1 LQEHPQIAVSSYLRP
16 NARVPKRQGRHIF
29 VGFRYSSGLDDC
41 CETDMYAVVVN
52 RGGWHPL
59 GRRLGGFLIWV
70 NKAYSIG
77 KVSLSSADPDRE
89 PAVDFN
95 MLADQRD
102 AQRLADGLKLLD
114 RLYRHPAMRI
124 VASQPFP
131 TNYSERARDLAVVTR
146 ANWLRTAPIGRL
158 LDTPSP
164 LRRYVMRRRVT
175 GGLSLSEMAEDDERL
190 DAFVRERVNGTW
202 HACGTCRMGRTG
214 DPYAVVDAAGR
225 VIGVAGLRVADAS
238 VMPTIPC
245 ANTNLPTIMVG
256 EKLSDALLNDLMLL
270 PDRQGT
276 RS

>member
-1 LQEHPQIAVSSYLRP
+1 
-16 NARVPKRQGRHIF
+16 
-29 VGFRYSSGLDDC
+29 
-41 CETDMYAVVVN
+41 MVVN

-95 MLADQRD
+95 LLADRRD
-102 AQRLADGLKLLD
+102 AQRLTDGLKLLA
-114 RLYRHPAMRI
+114 RLYRHPAMRR

-175 GGLSLSEMAEDDERL
+175 GGLSLLDMAEDGERL

-202 HACGTCRMGRTG
+202 HACGTCRMGRA
-214 DPYAVVDAAGR
+214 DDAASVVDSSGR
-225 VIGVAGLRVADAS
+225 VIGIASLRVADAS

-245 ANTNLPTIMVG
+245 ANTNLPTIMIA
-256 EKLSDALLNDLMLL
+256 EKLSEAILADFGGVL
-270 PDRQGT
+270 
-276 RS
+276 